1 MLVRNARFLVKQGLI
16 RNRSGVTNM
25 AKKTVRGGKPPAA
38 AKDVRLVKGVRLDL
52 SPGDHERLERVARER
67 GLTMS
72 SYARMKL
79 LESIKADEARG

>member
-1 MLVRNARFLVKQGLI
+1 MQNPC
-16 RNRSGVTNM
+16 GVTNM
-25 AKKTVRGGKPPAA
+25 AKKTVRSGKPPSA

-52 SPGDHERLERVARER
+52 SPGDDERLERVARER
-67 GLTMS
+67 GITMS